1 MVDVVIRMRN
11 ITHLVTADKIERFGK
26 IGPLIYKS
34 LPPRPYVAERKGS
47 TYRETKRNAILK
59 DYPYIQLNPSN
70 RCSVLVFDCDT
81 DIGMLDWSQIPS
93 PNLIIRHKD
102 ADKSYKT
109 HLFYVLENGVPLSD
123 MQTEKQETLFYIVKK
138 ALTTMLKADTSY
150 SGLLAKNPF
159 SYSWIA
165 VTCNNEPYTLKELR
179 QWIDDDTAND
189 ILDSKRIENNAQFR
203 EAFAVAGRNC
213 NVFEHLRLWAYAN
226 IHLYHDRGEESFHA
240 ACYEHA
246 CMINDFASP
255 LPTNEIKNIS
265 KSVARWTWKHLT
277 SGKSKEHRKQMSELG
292 RKRGLETRK
301 ARHNANRDKFKAMYH
316 PEEGVTIKDVCRSL
330 GIAERT
336 GKMLLKEIKEESAQQ
351 MVKDF
356 S

>member
-1 MVDVVIRMRN
+1 MVDSKIRMNN
-11 ITHLVTADKIERFGK
+11 ITQLVITDKIERLGNL
-26 IGPLIYKS
+26 GSLIYDS
-34 LPPRPYVAERKGS
+34 IPPRPYVAERKGS
-47 TYRETKRNAILK
+47 TYRETKRNAIIK

-70 RCSVLVFDCDT
+70 RSSVLAFDCDT
-81 DIGMLDWSQIPS
+81 DIGTLDWSSIPS

-102 ADKSYKT
+102 ADNSYKT
-109 HLFYVLENGVPLSD
+109 HLFYVLEKGVPLSD
-123 MQTEKQETLFYIVKK
+123 MQTEKQETLYYIVKK
-138 ALTTMLKADTSY
+138 ALTTMLKADTAY
-150 SGLLAKNPF
+150 TGLLAKNPF

-165 VTCNNEPYTLKELR
+165 VTCNAVPYTLRELR
-179 QWIDDDTAND
+179 LWIDDDKANE
-189 ILDSKRIENNAQFR
+189 ILESRRIENRTQFR
-203 EAFAVAGRNC
+203 DAFASAGRNC
-213 NVFEHLRLWAYAN
+213 TVFEHLRFWAYTN

-255 LPTNEIKNIS
+255 LPTNELKNIS
-265 KSVARWTWKHLT
+265 KSVARWTWKHLS
-277 SGKSKEHRKQMSELG
+277 SGKSKENRKQMSELG

-336 GKMLLKEIKEESAQQ
+336 GKMLLKEIKEESARQF
-351 MVKDF
+351 DT
-356 S
+356 